1 MVKIRTRS
9 TPGAALRLAFRLPV
23 YLYRWRLGWLFGRR
37 LLLLTHRGRK
47 SGREYQTALEVI
59 RYDPT
64 ERESIVVSAWGEKAD
79 WYRNLRRSPAVE
91 ITSGRERYVPEQRFL
106 DPEEVYAEIAG
117 YERNHP
123 WLARL
128 IPRLLGHRLDGTQAA
143 RRAFAASLRMAA
155 FRPGSS

>member
-1 MVKIRTRS
+1 MKIRTRS
-9 TPGAALRLAFRLPV
+9 TPGVALKLAFRLPV
-23 YLYRWRLGWLFGRR
+23 YVYSWRLGWLFGHR

-47 SGREYQTALEVI
+47 SGREYRTALEVI

-64 ERESIVVSAWGEKAD
+64 ERESVVVSAWGERAD
-79 WYRNLRRSPAVE
+79 WYRNLRKSPAVE
-91 ITSGRERYVPEQRFL
+91 IESGRERYVPTQRFL
-106 DPEEVYAEIAG
+106 GPEEVYAEIAA

-143 RRAFAASLRMAA
+143 RRAFAASLRMVA